1 MQAFPRASSP
11 LCCCKVLMVR
21 MWSGQETC
29 MKQRLCCVK
38 RIIDKGSC
46 HSHSSTFV
54 RHESRL
60 VSSEHALVSSQH
72 ARTAMR
78 PRYACIWHAW
88 YGDERPRS
96 IWHAWYGDERPRSHG
111 SYQSTSLSSAIC
123 QLAALACEKSVN
135 ADYVRAEDPGQVR
148 AEGGGAPNHGPPPWR
163 ACSEWA
169 PIGAAR
175 RHRL

>member
-60 VSSEHALVSSQH
+60 VSSQH

-78 PRYACIWHAW
+78 PRYAC
-88 YGDERPRS
+88 

-135 ADYVRAEDPGQVR
+135 AGYVRAEDPGQVR